1 MSFFST
7 PIPMSDVLLLGFV
20 AAKSLGG
27 MANDQNESSAVLLGR
42 CAQGD
47 AKAFRLLYDRNAAR
61 MYAVALRIT
70 RNSALASD
78 AVHDAMLQ
86 VWRNAERYDAERGN
100 ADSWLVSL
108 VRYRALDICR
118 RQGREL
124 TGVEVPERADEGP
137 DALSMLVS
145 DAEAVALR
153 VCLEQ
158 IEPDRRRLVLLAFTD
173 GLTQVEVADQVGQP
187 LGTVKST
194 IRRALIA
201 LRSCLDGAGGRRVA
215 GARAPR

>member
-1 MSFFST
+1 
-7 PIPMSDVLLLGFV
+7 
-20 AAKSLGG
+20 
-27 MANDQNESSAVLLGR
+27 
-42 CAQGD
+42 
-47 AKAFRLLYDRNAAR
+47 

-124 TGVEVPERADEGP
+124 TGGEVPERADEGP